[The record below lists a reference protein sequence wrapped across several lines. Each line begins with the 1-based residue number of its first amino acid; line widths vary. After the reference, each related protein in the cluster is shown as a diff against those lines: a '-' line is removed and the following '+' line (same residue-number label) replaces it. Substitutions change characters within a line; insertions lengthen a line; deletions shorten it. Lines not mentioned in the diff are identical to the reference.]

1 MDDPPQP
8 RRVADVFA
16 AFLVQGLTA
25 FGGPTAHI
33 GYFRRE
39 FVERRGWVSAEA
51 FGELLALCQFLPG
64 PASSQLGMAIGLRRA
79 GLAGALAAWIGFSA
93 PAAAAMIALAYGAPT
108 LVAAWG
114 TGWLHGL
121 KLAAAAVVLQ
131 AVLAMARSL
140 AAGPV
145 TGGIA
150 IGAAAG
156 LILAQG
162 PLAPVA
168 ALAAGGAFGLA
179 FLRREAPPAA
189 PAAHAPG
196 PRRWAAAALALFALL
211 LIGLPALGEAL
222 ANPTLAMA
230 GVFYRTGALVFG
242 GGHTV
247 LPLLQAEVV
256 GRDWLSADSFLAGYG
271 AAQAVPGPL
280 FSFAAYVGAAQHFAP
295 GGWAGG
301 LVALVAI
308 YAPSLL
314 LVLGVLPFWDRL
326 KVRPGARAALAGVNA
341 AVVGVLAAA
350 LWDPVLKTS
359 VQGLGDVAL
368 IAAAFILL
376 TIVRLPP
383 WAVVIGMAAAVGIIL
398 K

>member
-189 PAAHAPG
+189 PATHAPG

-256 GRDWLSADSFLAGYG
+256 GRDWLSADAFLAGYG

-280 FSFAAYVGAAQHFAP
+280 FSFAAYVGAAQRFAP

-308 YAPSLL
+308 YAPSVL

-326 KVRPGARAALAGVNA
+326 KARPGARAALAGVNA